1 LGHGAL
7 VGLAAIIVLG
17 IAAQWL
23 AWRLGLPAILLLLI
37 AGFAVGPATGFLQ
50 PDHLFGETLFPAV
63 SVAVAIILF
72 EGGLMLRFSRIA
84 EIRNIVLRMV
94 TIGAL
99 LTWALSTLAAW
110 FILDFRL
117 DVALLLGAV
126 LVVTGPT
133 VIVPLL
139 RHMNLKPRVA
149 SLVRWEGI
157 INDPVGAVLAV
168 LVFQGIVAGGLGA
181 ATFEVIEGLA
191 LTLTVGTA
199 LAGVGAGILIV
210 ALDRYWVPDFLE
222 NPVTLALVVSVFA
235 GANMVQQ
242 EAGLVAVTLMGIILA
257 NQQIVK
263 VGHIVEFKEN
273 LRVLLIST
281 LFIVLAARLDVETMM
296 SLPERSVLFLLA
308 IIFVVR
314 PLAIFGSTIGT
325 QLSWKSRL
333 FVGLMAPRGI
343 VAAAVASVF
352 GFELAESGVPHAE
365 QLLAEV
371 FLVITGTVAFY
382 GLTSRYIADW
392 LDLSQP
398 EPEGVVMAGSHS
410 WALDIAEAIDSLG
423 FDVEII
429 AQDPSDVEA
438 AHRAGVRAHR
448 GSAASHELV
457 EELDLSGF
465 GIFVALTATDE
476 VNILAD
482 MEFSEAFGRE
492 HVYHLS
498 PREGGPSEEETETE
512 PAIASKPRGRVL
524 FHEPVTYD
532 DLDQF
537 FRRGGHIRTITVTDG
552 ESFRDF
558 CEYHDQV
565 ISMFYLRDEHLN
577 VCSADHDFVPQQGDT
592 VICGVKPA

>member
-37 AGFAVGPATGFLQ
+37 AGFTVGPATGFLR
-50 PDHLFGETLFPAV
+50 PDHLFGDTLFPAV

-72 EGGLMLRFSRIA
+72 EGGLMLRFSKIA

-94 TIGAL
+94 TLGAF
-99 LTWALSTLAAW
+99 LTWSLSTVAAW
-110 FILDFRL
+110 LILDFRF
-117 DVALLLGAV
+117 DVALLLGAI

-157 INDPVGAVLAV
+157 VNDPVGAVLAV
-168 LVFQGIVAGGLGA
+168 LVFQAILAGGFQA
-181 ATFEVIEGLA
+181 ATIEVLEGLA

-199 LAGVGAGILIV
+199 LAGIGAGILIV

-222 NPVTLALVVSVFA
+222 NPVTLALVVTVFA
-235 GANMVQQ
+235 GANLVQA

-281 LFIVLAARLDVETMM
+281 LFIVLAARLEVETIT
-296 SLPERSVLFLLA
+296 SLPERSVVFLVVL
-308 IIFVVR
+308 ILLVR
-314 PLAIFGSTIGT
+314 PLAIFGATIGT
-325 QLSWKSRL
+325 QLSWRSRL
-333 FVGLMAPRGI
+333 FIGLMAPRGI

-352 GFELAESGVPHAE
+352 GFQLAEQGIPHAE
-365 QLLAEV
+365 QLLSEA

-382 GLTSRYIADW
+382 GLASRYIADV

-398 EPEGVVMAGSHS
+398 EAEGVVLAGSHS

-429 AQDPSDVEA
+429 AQDPSDVES
-438 AHRAGVRAHR
+438 AHRAGVRAHH
-448 GSAASHELV
+448 GSAASHDLV

-482 MEFSEAFGRE
+482 MEFAEAFGRE
-492 HVYHLS
+492 HVYHLAT
-498 PREGGPSEEETETE
+498 REGRPTEEETATE
-512 PAIASKPRGRVL
+512 PAIASKPRGRAI
-524 FHEPVTYD
+524 FSEPVTYD
-532 DLDQF
+532 ELDQF
-537 FRRGGHIRTITVTDG
+537 FRRGGHIRTIAVTDG
-552 ESFRDF
+552 ESFQDF
-558 CEYHDQV
+558 CEYHDEV
-565 ISMFYLRDEHLN
+565 ISMFYLRGEHLN
-577 VCSADHDFVPQQGDT
+577 VCSADHDFEPQEGDT
-592 VICGVKPA
+592 IICGVKPS